1 MQPIEIGKNRM
12 KTLLAIAMAAVTAIA
27 MAAATGQ
34 AQAHHKPGYHDSWPK
49 PLKPQLPKLPRPNGQ

>member
-1 MQPIEIGKNRM
+1 M
-12 KTLLAIAMAAVTAIA
+12 KTLIAIAMAAVTAIA